1 MGDEVFFHHS
11 SADPLGI
18 VGKCM
23 VVREGYPDASAANPQ
38 SEYFDP
44 KHSPNNPRWYAV
56 DVKLI
61 KKFEKIIPLAVLKE
75 TAGLKK
81 MMVTQKGARLSIQ
94 PITSEEW

>member
-1 MGDEVFFHHS
+1 
-11 SADPLGI
+11 
-18 VGKCM
+18 
-23 VVREGYPDASAANPQ
+23 
-38 SEYFDP
+38 
-44 KHSPNNPRWYAV
+44 V

-94 PITSEEW
+94 PITSDEWQIVNMMSEKDPNL